1 MVRTV
6 AQEHFE
12 RLQESLAAWKQNN
25 EEMRGESTLLHRTV
39 HAAFHLSYLAVACH
53 CLLDWKHL
61 NLHHKNVLICV
72 TSKAT
77 IV

>member
-1 MVRTV
+1 VVRTV

-39 HAAFHLSYLAVACH
+39 QILKYAIV
-53 CLLDWKHL
+53 
-61 NLHHKNVLICV
+61 CV
-72 TSKAT
+72 RVHSTPRRT
-77 IV
+77 PET